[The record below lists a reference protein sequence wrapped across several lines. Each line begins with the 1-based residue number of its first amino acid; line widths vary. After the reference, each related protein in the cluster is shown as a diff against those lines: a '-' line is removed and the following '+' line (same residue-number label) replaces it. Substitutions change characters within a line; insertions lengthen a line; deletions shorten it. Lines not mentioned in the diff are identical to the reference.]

1 LGTDP
6 VGVDPEGRAGTRLA
20 RPLLGYDRGI
30 PGHGPADGIMRRRT
44 EQAIELMMGFA
55 ERTGLTAAR
64 PHQRYLWTDA
74 FAVCNFLGL
83 AHVTGEPRFTELALQ
98 LVHHVH
104 QVLGRHR
111 AEDRRTGWISGLTD
125 EQAGAHPTRGGLRIG
140 KPLPERRPGEPF
152 DERLEWERDGQYFHY
167 LTKWM
172 HALDQVTRA
181 TGQTMFNRWARELAH
196 AAHRAFTYVPGYGT
210 GKRMYWKMSVDLAR
224 PLVESMGQHDP
235 LDGLVTYTQLEAT
248 VAGAGPPLDDAIT
261 DFEAM
266 VDPRGLATQ
275 DPLGLGG
282 LLGDAFRLMQLEQ
295 HGASGRGLVEP
306 LLAAALEGLRHY
318 VEQPDLRMPA
328 GRRLAFRE
336 LGLAIGLAA
345 MEADAWRRAS
355 PGVHARVDRL
365 SRYLSLRAEIE
376 AFWLQPE
383 HHREGSWVEHAS
395 INEVMLAASLLPEGF
410 LVLAPVRAS

>member
-1 LGTDP
+1 
-6 VGVDPEGRAGTRLA
+6 
-20 RPLLGYDRGI
+20 
-30 PGHGPADGIMRRRT
+30 MRTRT

-55 ERTGLTAAR
+55 ERTGLTAVR
-64 PHQRYLWTDA
+64 PQQRYLWTDA

-83 AHVTGEPRFTELALQ
+83 AHVTGEQRFAELALQ
-98 LVHHVH
+98 LVNHVH
-104 QVLGRHR
+104 YILGRHR
-111 AEDRRTGWISGLTD
+111 TDDRRTGWISGLDD
-125 EQAGAHPTRGGLRIG
+125 EQGEAHPTCGGLRIG
-140 KPLPERRPGEPF
+140 KPLPERTPDERV

-172 HALDQVTRA
+172 HALDQVTHA

-196 AAHRAFTYVPGYGT
+196 TAHRAFTYVPRHDA
-210 GKRMYWKMSVDLAR
+210 GKRMYWKLSVDLAR

-248 VAGAGPPLDDAIT
+248 VAGTGPPLGDAIA
-261 DFEAM
+261 DFTAM
-266 VDPRGLATQ
+266 VDPRSLATQ

-282 LLGDAFRLMQLEQ
+282 LLGDAFRLVQLEQ

-306 LLAAALEGLRHY
+306 LLAAALAGLRHY
-318 VEQPDLRMPA
+318 LEQPDLRLSA

-345 MEADAWRRAS
+345 IEADAWRGAN
-355 PGVHARVDRL
+355 PGVRAGVDRL
-365 SRYLSLRAEIE
+365 SRYLPLRAEIE

-383 HHREGSWVEHAS
+383 HRRERAWVDHAS
-395 INEVMLAASLLPEGF
+395 INEVMLATSLHPEGF
-410 LVLAPVRAS
+410 LVLAPVRASPART

>member
-1 LGTDP
+1 
-6 VGVDPEGRAGTRLA
+6 
-20 RPLLGYDRGI
+20 
-30 PGHGPADGIMRRRT
+30 MRTRT

-55 ERTGLTAAR
+55 ERTGLTAGR

-98 LVHHVH
+98 LVNHVH
-104 QVLGRHR
+104 HILGRHR
-111 AEDRRTGWISGLTD
+111 VDDRRSGWISGLTD
-125 EQAGAHPTRGGLRIG
+125 EQGEAHPTCGGLRIG
-140 KPLPERRPGEPF
+140 KPLPERTPDEPV
-152 DERLEWERDGQYFHY
+152 DVRLEWERDGQYFHY

-172 HALDQVTRA
+172 HALDQVARA

-196 AAHRAFTYVPGYGT
+196 TAHRAFTYVPRHGT
-210 GKRMYWKMSVDLAR
+210 GKRMYWKLSVDLAR

-248 VAGAGPPLDDAIT
+248 VAGAGPPLDDAIA
-261 DFEAM
+261 DFAAM
-266 VDPRGLATQ
+266 VDPRSLATQ

-282 LLGDAFRLMQLEQ
+282 LLGDAFRLVQLEQ

-306 LLAAALEGLRHY
+306 LLAAALAGIRHY
-318 VEQPDLRMPA
+318 LEQPDLRMPA
-328 GRRLAFRE
+328 SGRLAFRE

-345 MEADAWRRAS
+345 IEADAWRGAN
-355 PGVHARVDRL
+355 PGVRAGVDRL
-365 SRYLSLRAEIE
+365 SRYLPLRAEIE

-383 HHREGSWVEHAS
+383 HRREAGWVEHAS
-395 INEVMLAASLLPEGF
+395 INEVMLATSLHPEGF
-410 LVLAPVRAS
+410 LSTRAEPP

>member
-1 LGTDP
+1 
-6 VGVDPEGRAGTRLA
+6 
-20 RPLLGYDRGI
+20 
-30 PGHGPADGIMRRRT
+30 MRTRT

-55 ERTGLTAAR
+55 ERTGLTAGR

-83 AHVTGEPRFTELALQ
+83 ARMTGEPRFTELALQ
-98 LVHHVH
+98 LVNHVH
-104 QVLGRHR
+104 HILGRHR
-111 AEDRRTGWISGLTD
+111 ADDRRSGWISGLPD
-125 EQAGAHPTRGGLRIG
+125 EQGEAHPTCGGLRIG
-140 KPLPERRPGEPF
+140 KPLPQRTPDEPV
-152 DERLEWERDGQYFHY
+152 DVRLEWERDGQYFHY

-181 TGQTMFNRWARELAH
+181 TGQTMFNRWAHELAH
-196 AAHRAFTYVPGYGT
+196 TAHRAFTYVPRHGA
-210 GKRMYWKMSVDLAR
+210 GKRMYWKLSVDLAH

-248 VAGAGPPLDDAIT
+248 VAGAGPPLHDAIA
-261 DFEAM
+261 DFAAM

-275 DPLGLGG
+275 EPLGLGG
-282 LLGDAFRLMQLEQ
+282 LLGDAFRLVQLEQ
-295 HGASGRGLVEP
+295 HDAIGRGLVEP
-306 LLAAALEGLRHY
+306 LLAAALAGLGHY

-345 MEADAWRRAS
+345 METDAWRGAS
-355 PGVHARVDRL
+355 PSERAGVDRL
-365 SRYLSLRAEIE
+365 CRYLSLRAEIE

-383 HHREGSWVEHAS
+383 HRREGSWVEHAS
-395 INEVMLAASLLPEGF
+395 INEVMLATSLHPEGF
-410 LVLAPVRAS
+410 LVLAPVRVSEARS